1 MNRLLL
7 RGLLIGFGLAILLI
21 STPSERAMAASCYGA
36 SCNWKDPYGTSC
48 WYDAYYAVVRY
59 GPSGSYFYNG
69 NKYSPGCV
77 ANWSHTQSY
86 GGYAYLAAQT
96 YGVYTYHGPR
106 PYLYV
111 WNNMWDGRTT
121 VCTRG
126 FKGWAHQNYQ
136 WVTSWGCA

>member
-1 MNRLLL
+1 MGTSLWRTVLLSL
-7 RGLLIGFGLAILLI
+7 GIAVLFLVGVRGEA
-21 STPSERAMAASCYGA
+21 SAATCYGA

-48 WYDAYYAVVRY
+48 WNDAYYAVIRY

-86 GGYAYLAAQT
+86 NGYAYMAAQT
-96 YGVYTYHGPR
+96 AGVYTYHGPR

-111 WNNMWDGRTT
+111 WNNMWDGRSV

-126 FKGWAHQNYQ
+126 FKGSGYQTYQ
-136 WVTSWGCA
+136 WVTPWGCA